1 MSIIKISDDYEYGSD
16 YIDNM
21 IRYYYNFFKESNSEY
36 FKEEIK
42 KMELEKDKMEVENN
56 SVQLKEKRRR
66 SSKSTSSPEQKRKL
80 KIT

>member
-1 MSIIKISDDYEYGSD
+1 MSIIKISDNHEYGSD

-56 SVQLKEKRRR
+56 SVQLKEKEEEVQNQAVVQN
-66 SSKSTSSPEQKRKL
+66 KKEN
-80 KIT
+80 